1 MSANNAIEH
10 EDLIRLF
17 IDRYL
22 PREEIIHRL
31 PVSIP
36 IGQFWPLLADVRRQ
50 HSIEL
55 PLKGQNKEPF
65 WFVLNR
71 TIEAQCDS
79 IAAMAR
85 RDYVFDGSVFET
97 MAEDAVIDE
106 AVYSSIIEGA
116 FTSRK
121 EAARFIHGQKEPQ
134 NRSEQMVKNNYEALT
149 FVLEHLEEPI
159 TEETIIRIAEI
170 VTRGASENE
179 PAGYRSAPVYI
190 NDQNGVVYTPP
201 PAEMIQEM
209 MNRLINFIQK
219 SELHPVL
226 KACIAHFYLVYVHPF
241 SDGNGRTARALSY
254 MMLLRSGYDFFRYF
268 SISDIV
274 AQERGKYYRSMK
286 NVELSD
292 GDMTYFI
299 DCYSGMLARAVQRM
313 EEHLIRHVFSAEK
326 LKMLEK
332 DGNLNDRQLKGAK
345 WLMESGQSQI
355 TVEAWKKKTGV
366 VTETA
371 RRDLLQL
378 CNCGILIRTM
388 DGRKAVFKNKS

>member
-1 MSANNAIEH
+1 
-10 EDLIRLF
+10 
-17 IDRYL
+17 
-22 PREEIIHRL
+22 
-31 PVSIP
+31 
-36 IGQFWPLLADVRRQ
+36 
-50 HSIEL
+50 
-55 PLKGQNKEPF
+55 
-65 WFVLNR
+65 
-71 TIEAQCDS
+71 
-79 IAAMAR
+79 
-85 RDYVFDGSVFET
+85 
-97 MAEDAVIDE
+97 
-106 AVYSSIIEGA
+106 
-116 FTSRK
+116 
-121 EAARFIHGQKEPQ
+121 
-134 NRSEQMVKNNYEALT
+134 MVKNNYDALT
-149 FVLEHLEEPI
+149 FVLEHLEDPI

-179 PAGYRSAPVYI
+179 PSGYRFAPVYI

-201 PAEMIQEM
+201 PAEMIPEM

-226 KACIAHFYLVYVHPF
+226 KACIAHFYFVYVHPF

-254 MMLLRSGYDFFRYF
+254 MMLLQSGYDFFRYF

-286 NVELSD
+286 NVEHSD

-299 DCYSGMLARAVQRM
+299 DCYSAMLARAVQRM

-326 LKMLEK
+326 LKVLEK

-378 CNCGILIRTM
+378 CNCGILVRTM
-388 DGRKAVFKNKS
+388 DGRKAVFKIRS